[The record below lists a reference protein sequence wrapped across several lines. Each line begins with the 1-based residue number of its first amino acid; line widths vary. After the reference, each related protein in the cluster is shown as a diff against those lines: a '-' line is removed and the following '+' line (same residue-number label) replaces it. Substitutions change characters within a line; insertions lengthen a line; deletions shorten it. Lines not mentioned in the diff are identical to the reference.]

1 MKKELFSI
9 GEASTMTGLSVYTL
23 RRLEGKGLVTF
34 KRINGRRYISA
45 KELRAAQILSIGKAA
60 KLIGISYY
68 KLKKLAQEGKI
79 AVGKSPMLR
88 LSYQE
93 LKKIKKNIGKLPS
106 LL

>member
-45 KELRAAQILSIGKAA
+45 KELRAAQIRRMDCKRA
-60 KLIGISYY
+60 KNN
-68 KLKKLAQEGKI
+68 
-79 AVGKSPMLR
+79 V
-88 LSYQE
+88 
-93 LKKIKKNIGKLPS
+93 S
-106 LL
+106 L